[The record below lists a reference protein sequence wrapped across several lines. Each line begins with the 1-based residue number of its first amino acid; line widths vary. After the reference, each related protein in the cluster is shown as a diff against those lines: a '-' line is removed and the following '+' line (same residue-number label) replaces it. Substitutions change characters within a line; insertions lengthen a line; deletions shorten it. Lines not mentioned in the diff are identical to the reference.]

1 MAIGVAPHVTHQSI
15 QCIHSMLMCA
25 SCSSFVACG
34 SWPLHL
40 FSASS
45 FWACVLKGRP
55 PPMATSYV
63 VWVLS
68 LNAKSWIVVV
78 SILVSYFWA
87 PWAELS
93 CFYFFNDVLRHVWG
107 GFQMWNTVPCTIVCT
122 GLIFVEKVWPPMA
135 HFYQCNFLDLWQM
148 RVFTGESEANG
159 SVLSVR
165 LLKLPRNSLFEII
178 WFRFAIS
185 IEALSQIKLSLVT
198 VDTFL
203 VLSLRGSR
211 LGCMRLHIYR

>member
-78 SILVSYFWA
+78 SIV
-87 PWAELS
+87 LS
-93 CFYFFNDVLRHVWG
+93 LCAMSCQPDFFYNILWCATACRG
-107 GFQMWNTVPCTIVCT
+107 RVPNVTHGSMCYCYHCD
-122 GLIFVEKVWPPMA
+122 LIWRVWPPMA
-135 HFYQCNFLDLWQM
+135 PILLSARFLWSMAIESLTR
-148 RVFTGESEANG
+148 RVWCLSEF
-159 SVLSVR
+159 S
-165 LLKLPRNSLFEII
+165 
-178 WFRFAIS
+178 
-185 IEALSQIKLSLVT
+185 
-198 VDTFL
+198 
-203 VLSLRGSR
+203 
-211 LGCMRLHIYR
+211 M